1 MSRIDPNNV
10 VVLVRDS
17 SDAIVRIGVASW
29 QDLREAVRAVQADDE
44 RRFKEIETQ
53 VGKAMKAGVAAS

>member
-10 VVLVRDS
+10 VVLVQDS
-17 SDAIVRIGVASW
+17 SDAIVRIGVFGW
-29 QDLREAVRAVQADDE
+29 QDLREVIRTVEADDKT
-44 RRFKEIETQ
+44 RFKKIETE

>member
-17 SDAIVRIGVASW
+17 SDAIVRIGVSSW
-29 QDLREAVRAVQADDE
+29 EQL
-44 RRFKEIETQ
+44 RRFQEIETQ
-53 VGKAMKAGVAAS
+53 VGKAMTG

>member
-10 VVLVRDS
+10 VVMVRDN
-17 SDAIVRIGVASW
+17 SDAIVRIGISSW
-29 QDLREAVRAVQADDE
+29 QELREVVRTVEADDE
-44 RRFKEIETQ
+44 RRFKEIETE